1 MKAVVEIAN
10 HVGCRLVDLFS
21 IGHPE
26 RILGA
31 SVTVLNVSPIFILH
45 VFKAKQ
51 NPEDRKNGETDKK
64 CHDVSVV

>member
-1 MKAVVEIAN
+1 MSEVVVI
-10 HVGCRLVDLFS
+10 VWCPLVDLL
-21 IGHPE
+21 ILGHPE